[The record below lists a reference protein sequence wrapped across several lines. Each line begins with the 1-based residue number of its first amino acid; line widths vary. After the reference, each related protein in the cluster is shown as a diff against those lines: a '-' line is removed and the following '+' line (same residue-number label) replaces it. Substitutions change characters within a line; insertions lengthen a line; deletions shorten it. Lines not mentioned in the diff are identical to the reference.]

1 MTDRQTSG
9 PSNGE
14 LALSKEQRSHIRRSV
29 AQRARIESPDG
40 LFAGDCTMIDV
51 SAGGARLALS
61 TPNRLPNR
69 FFLILSY
76 DGTLR
81 RLCQP
86 VWQTDTKAGVQ
97 FIFE

>member
-1 MTDRQTSG
+1 MT
-9 PSNGE
+9 
-14 LALSKEQRSHIRRSV
+14 KERRSHIRRSI
-29 AQRARIESPDG
+29 AQRGRIESPDG

-51 SAGGARLALS
+51 SAGGARLVLS
-61 TPNRLPNR
+61 TPDRLPNR
-69 FFLILSY
+69 FFLILPQ

-81 RLCQP
+81 RQCLP

>member
-1 MTDRQTSG
+1 MSRQM
-9 PSNGE
+9 
-14 LALSKEQRSHIRRSV
+14 RSHVRRLI

-40 LFAGDCTMIDV
+40 AFASECTMTDV
-51 SAGGARLALS
+51 SAGGARLVLS
-61 TPNRLPNR
+61 TPDPLPSR
-69 FFLILSY
+69 FFLILSH

-97 FIFE
+97 FIFK

>member
-1 MTDRQTSG
+1 M
-9 PSNGE
+9 
-14 LALSKEQRSHIRRSV
+14 RSHVRRLI

-40 LFAGDCTMIDV
+40 AFASECTMTDV
-51 SAGGARLALS
+51 SAGGARLVLS
-61 TPNRLPNR
+61 TSDPLPSR
-69 FFLILSY
+69 FFLILSH

-97 FIFE
+97 FIFK

>member
-1 MTDRQTSG
+1 M
-9 PSNGE
+9 N
-14 LALSKEQRSHIRRSV
+14 KEQRSHIRRTI

-51 SAGGARLALS
+51 SAGGARLVLS
-61 TPNRLPNR
+61 TPDRLPSR

-76 DGTLR
+76 DGALR
-81 RLCQP
+81 RQCQT